1 MNDKGQNNNETTRQ
15 EFLLH
20 MYNQMFNDINRHIS
34 VVWQPITVLIGSSA
48 LLAAG
53 MRDIVS
59 IDIAV
64 ALIIVLVGW
73 LIANL
78 YDSAYWYNRN
88 LAIIANIER
97 QFLRQT
103 DLIHIHYY
111 FGIHRSKKSVMTHIR
126 IQWWFG
132 LIIGGLVLL
141 YHIFTEVL
149 KTCLFTSNP
158 TVPLRLELSLPY
170 IALIVIFIFTLLF
183 RINRIRSYEAFIKN
197 SPGIEVDTKGID
209 FGVGHPIDK
218 SPKSQE
224 QGGKRKAS
232 K

>member
-1 MNDKGQNNNETTRQ
+1 MNDEGYKNHEASRK
-15 EFLLH
+15 EFLFH

-34 VVWQPITVLIGSSA
+34 MVWQPITVLVGSSA

-64 ALIIVLVGW
+64 TLIIILVGW

-88 LAIIANIER
+88 LVIIANIER

-103 DLIHIHYY
+103 DLRHIHYY
-111 FGIHRSKKSVMTHIR
+111 FGEHRSKQSIMTHIR
-126 IQWWFG
+126 IQWWLGVF
-132 LIIGGLVLL
+132 IGSLVLL

-149 KTCLFTSNP
+149 RTCLFTSNP
-158 TVPLRLELSLPY
+158 TVPLHLGLSLPY
-170 IALIVIFIFTLLF
+170 MALIAILVLTFLIRRK
-183 RINRIRSYEAFIKN
+183 RIKSYEEFIRN
-197 SPGIEVDTKGID
+197 SPGIEVDTTGID
-209 FGVGHPIDK
+209 YGVGHPTDDK
-218 SPKSQE
+218 PQE
-224 QGGKRKAS
+224 QK
-232 K
+232 